1 METLTFHV
9 DAVLF
14 DMDGTL
20 VDSTA
25 GVIGAWETFAETY
38 SGLDIPKIL
47 SSAHGVRTVDNLRK
61 YCGLTS
67 EAELEKEAVRF
78 EEAIVTSS
86 TANGRK
92 GITLLPGVR
101 PIINELA
108 PGKNNPKPCW
118 AIVTSATRA
127 YASAALEIGGI
138 PIPDAFV
145 TAEDVKQGKPYP
157 DPYLLGAQKCGVS
170 PEKCLV
176 VEDAPSGVAS
186 GLAAGCAVIGLITSH
201 TREQMEANRPTYI
214 VENLSSVS
222 MKMGANGG
230 IDVVINIH

>member
-1 METLTFHV
+1 
-9 DAVLF
+9 
-14 DMDGTL
+14 MDGTL
-20 VDSTA
+20 VDSTS

-38 SGLDIPKIL
+38 PGLDVQKIL
-47 SSAHGVRTVDNLRK
+47 SSAHGVRTVDNLKK

-67 EAELEKEAVRF
+67 EAELEKEAARF
-78 EEAIVTSS
+78 EEAIITSS
-86 TANGRK
+86 KANGRK

-101 PIINELA
+101 SIIDELV

-138 PIPDAFV
+138 PVPDAFV
-145 TAEDVKQGKPYP
+145 TAEDVTQGKPYP
-157 DPYLLGAQKCGVS
+157 DPYILGAQKCGVS
-170 PEKCLV
+170 PGKCLV

-201 TREQMEANRPTYI
+201 TKEQMEAKRPTYL

-230 IDVVINIH
+230 VDVVVNVD

>member
-1 METLTFHV
+1 MSAITFHV

-38 SGLDIPKIL
+38 SGLDIQKIL
-47 SSAHGVRTVDNLRK
+47 NSAHGVRTVDNLRK

-67 EAELEKEAVRF
+67 EAELEKEAARF

-92 GITLLPGVR
+92 GITILPGVR
-101 PIINELA
+101 HIIDELA
-108 PGKNNPKPCW
+108 PGKKNPKPCW

-127 YASAALEIGGI
+127 YASAALEIAGI

-145 TAEDVKQGKPYP
+145 TAEDVTQGKPYP

-186 GLAAGCAVIGLITSH
+186 GLTAGCAVIGLITSH
-201 TREQMEANRPTYI
+201 TKEQMEVKHPTYL

-230 IDVVINIH
+230 IDVVVNID